1 MGAVN
6 KYTSIPQHIQIVNK
20 KMISQK
26 EGQETLWIKTLLC
39 SSMVIY

>member
-6 KYTSIPQHIQIVNK
+6 KYTFIQQHIQIVSK

-26 EGQETLWIKTLLC
+26 DKELYG
-39 SSMVIY
+39 